1 MGDRVPFVVGLLAI
15 VAIVAVLVLRGET
28 AQPPAKPAP
37 APATATGTAT
47 RPAPPSLPTPPQ
59 PRPELP
65 TSVVPPAQT
74 ADETF
79 SEETREAAW
88 AAATEAQITERW
100 KQVRGGKLESL
111 ECRQTQCRLVVKG
124 SEDDVATS
132 VADLE
137 GPRGMHGFAQ
147 SVMLTNPLKHD
158 DGTISLR
165 VFVRFD
171 RN

>member
-15 VAIVAVLVLRGET
+15 VAIVAVLVLRGES

-37 APATATGTAT
+37 APAQTGTT
-47 RPAPPSLPTPPQ
+47 KTPAAPALPAQPPEVPN
-59 PRPELP
+59 
-65 TSVVPPAQT
+65 VPPAPT
-74 ADETF
+74 ADDTF
-79 SEETREAAW
+79 SQETRDVAW
-88 AAATEAQITERW
+88 AAATEAQINERW

-111 ECRQTQCRLVVKG
+111 ECRQTQCRVVVKG

-147 SVMLTNPLKHD
+147 SVMLTNPQKHD